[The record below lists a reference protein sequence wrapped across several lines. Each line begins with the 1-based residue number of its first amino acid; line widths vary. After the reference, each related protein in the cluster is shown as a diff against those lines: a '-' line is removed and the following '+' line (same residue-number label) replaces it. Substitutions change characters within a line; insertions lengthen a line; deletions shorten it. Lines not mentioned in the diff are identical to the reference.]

1 MRRHRFAKIIATLGP
16 ATSAPQ
22 TIRSL
27 FAAGVD
33 VFRLNFSHGDHDG
46 HRRCFEAIRGVEAAT
61 GRPIGVLLDLQG
73 PKLRIGELAGGRT
86 VLEEGASFALDL
98 DPSPGGPGRV
108 ALPHPE
114 VFTALKP
121 GTDLLVDDGKVRLEV
136 ETCGANFAH
145 VRVRIG
151 GEISDHKGVNIPG
164 AVLPISPLTD
174 KDRRDLAL
182 GLELGVDWVAA
193 SFVQRPRDVL
203 MLREA
208 IAGRASLMTKL
219 EKPSAVEQLDEII
232 ELSDAVM
239 IARGDLGVELPPE
252 DVPSI
257 SRRIVRACRRAGKPV
272 IVATQM
278 LESMISSPVPTRAE
292 ASDVATAI
300 YDGADAVMLS
310 GETAVGDY
318 PVEAVDIMHRIVA
331 RVERDPHYR
340 EQIDGGLTS
349 PAPTAADAISDA
361 MRRIAQ
367 TLPVTAAVT
376 YTKSGSSS
384 LRAARERPVSPI
396 LSLTP
401 HMRTARR
408 LALVWGLHSVLTEDV
423 DRVEEMVDQACRT
436 AVTEG
441 FSNAGDRLVI
451 MAGMPFG
458 ISGTTNLLRIARVPS
473 PATAT
478 AGVRGQAPDTGP
490 APRQARTPGSV
501 GTGRRQARSGAPAT
515 LSTDRAPPPPAPPRP
530 GS

>member
-16 ATSAPQ
+16 ASAAPD
-22 TIRSL
+22 TIRAL

-46 HRRCFEAIRGVEAAT
+46 HRRCFNAIREAESAT

-73 PKLRIGELAGGRT
+73 PKLRIGEFAEGRAT
-86 VLEEGASFALDL
+86 LEEGASFVLDL
-98 DPSPGGPGRV
+98 DRAPGDSHRV
-108 ALPHPE
+108 TLPHPE

-121 GTDLLVDDGKVRLEV
+121 GTDLLVDDGKIRLEV
-136 ETCGANFAH
+136 ETCGANFAGM
-145 VRVRIG
+145 RVKVG
-151 GEISDHKGVNIPG
+151 GEVSDHKGVNIPD
-164 AVLPISPLTD
+164 AVLPISPLTG

-203 MLREA
+203 LLREA
-208 IAGRASLMTKL
+208 IGGRASLVTKF
-219 EKPSAVEQLDEII
+219 EKPAAVRQLDEII

-239 IARGDLGVELPPE
+239 VARGDLGVELPPE

-257 SRRIVRACRRAGKPV
+257 SRRIVRACRGAGKPV

-278 LESMISSPVPTRAE
+278 LESMVSSPVPTRAE
-292 ASDVATAI
+292 ASDVATAV

-310 GETAVGDY
+310 GETAVGRF

-340 EQIDGGLTS
+340 EQIGAAHTS
-349 PAPTAADAISDA
+349 PNPTAADAISDA

-367 TLPVTAAVT
+367 TLSVSAAVT

-384 LRAARERPVSPI
+384 LRAARERPSAPI

-401 HMRTARR
+401 HISTARR

-423 DRVEEMVDQACRT
+423 DHVEEMVAQACRT
-436 AVTEG
+436 AVAEG
-441 FSNAGDRLVI
+441 FANAGDRLVI

-458 ISGTTNLLRIARVPS
+458 VSGTTNLLRIARVPS
-473 PATAT
+473 PATA
-478 AGVRGQAPDTGP
+478 ASG
-490 APRQARTPGSV
+490 APRQGLGSS
-501 GTGRRQARSGAPAT
+501 RS
-515 LSTDRAPPPPAPPRP
+515 
-530 GS
+530 

>member
-16 ATSAPQ
+16 ASAAPD
-22 TIRSL
+22 TIRAL

-46 HRRCFEAIRGVEAAT
+46 HRRCFNAIREVESAT

-73 PKLRIGELAGGRT
+73 PKLRIGEFAEGRAT
-86 VLEEGASFALDL
+86 LDEGASFVLDL
-98 DPSPGGPGRV
+98 DPAPGDSQRV

-121 GTDLLVDDGKVRLEV
+121 GTDLLVDDGKIRLEV
-136 ETCGANFAH
+136 ETCGANFAGT
-145 VRVRIG
+145 RVKVG
-151 GEISDHKGVNIPG
+151 GEISDHKGVNIPD
-164 AVLPISPLTD
+164 AVLPISPLTG

-203 MLREA
+203 LLREA
-208 IAGRASLMTKL
+208 IGGRASLVTKL
-219 EKPSAVEQLDEII
+219 EKPSAVERLDEIV

-239 IARGDLGVELPPE
+239 VARGDLGVELPPE

-257 SRRIVRACRRAGKPV
+257 SRRIVRTCRGAGKPV

-278 LESMISSPVPTRAE
+278 LESMVASPVPTRAE
-292 ASDVATAI
+292 ASDVATAV

-310 GETAVGDY
+310 GETAVGRF
-318 PVEAVDIMHRIVA
+318 PVEAVDIMHRVVA

-340 EQIDGGLTS
+340 EQIGAAHTS
-349 PAPTAADAISDA
+349 PDPTAADAISDA

-367 TLPVTAAVT
+367 TLSVSAAVT

-384 LRAARERPVSPI
+384 LRAARERPYAPV

-401 HMRTARR
+401 HLSTARR

-423 DRVEEMVDQACRT
+423 DHVEEMVAQACRT
-436 AVTEG
+436 AVAEG
-441 FSNAGDRLVI
+441 FANAGDRLVI

-458 ISGTTNLLRIARVPS
+458 VSGTTNLLRIARVPS
-473 PATAT
+473 PAAAA
-478 AGVRGQAPDTGP
+478 AGAPP
-490 APRQARTPGSV
+490 Q
-501 GTGRRQARSGAPAT
+501 GTGSS
-515 LSTDRAPPPPAPPRP
+515 LS
-530 GS
+530 

>member
-16 ATSAPQ
+16 ASAAPD
-22 TIRSL
+22 TIRAL

-46 HRRCFEAIRGVEAAT
+46 HRRCFNAIREVESAT

-73 PKLRIGELAGGRT
+73 PKLRIGEFAEGRAT
-86 VLEEGASFALDL
+86 LGEGASFVLDL
-98 DPSPGGPGRV
+98 DRAPGDSQRV

-121 GTDLLVDDGKVRLEV
+121 GTDLLVDDGKIRLEV
-136 ETCGANFAH
+136 ETCGANFAGT
-145 VRVRIG
+145 RVKVG
-151 GEISDHKGVNIPG
+151 GGISDHKGVNIPD
-164 AVLPISPLTD
+164 AVLPISPLTG

-203 MLREA
+203 LVREA
-208 IAGRASLMTKL
+208 IGGRAGLMTKL
-219 EKPSAVEQLDEII
+219 EKPSAVERLDEIVD
-232 ELSDAVM
+232 LSDAVM
-239 IARGDLGVELPPE
+239 VARGDLGVELPPE

-257 SRRIVRACRRAGKPV
+257 SRRIVRTCRGAGKPV

-310 GETAVGDY
+310 GETAVGRY
-318 PVEAVDIMHRIVA
+318 PVETVDIMHRIVA

-340 EQIDGGLTS
+340 EQIAEAPTS
-349 PAPTAADAISDA
+349 PDPTAADAISDA
-361 MRRIAQ
+361 MRRIAH
-367 TLPVTAAVT
+367 TLSVSAAVT

-384 LRAARERPVSPI
+384 LRAARERPGSPI

-401 HMRTARR
+401 HMSTARR
-408 LALVWGLHSVLTEDV
+408 LALVWGLHSVLTADV
-423 DRVEEMVDQACRT
+423 DHVEEMVDQACRT

-441 FSNAGDRLVI
+441 FANVGDRLVI

-458 ISGTTNLLRIARVPS
+458 VSGTTNMLRIARV
-473 PATAT
+473 
-478 AGVRGQAPDTGP
+478 R
-490 APRQARTPGSV
+490 
-501 GTGRRQARSGAPAT
+501 
-515 LSTDRAPPPPAPPRP
+515 PRP
-530 GS
+530 GAGPDPQTSFSFGRG

>member
-16 ATSAPQ
+16 ASAAPD
-22 TIRSL
+22 TIRAL

-46 HRRCFEAIRGVEAAT
+46 HRRCFNAIREVESAT

-73 PKLRIGELAGGRT
+73 PKLRIGEFAEGRAT
-86 VLEEGASFALDL
+86 LGEGASFVLDL
-98 DPSPGGPGRV
+98 DRAPGDSQRV

-121 GTDLLVDDGKVRLEV
+121 GTDLLVDDGKIRLEV
-136 ETCGANFAH
+136 ETCGANFAGT
-145 VRVRIG
+145 RVKVG
-151 GEISDHKGVNIPG
+151 GEISDHKGVNIPD
-164 AVLPISPLTD
+164 AVLPISPLTG

-203 MLREA
+203 LVREA
-208 IAGRASLMTKL
+208 IGGRAGLMTKL
-219 EKPSAVEQLDEII
+219 EKPSAVERLDEIV

-239 IARGDLGVELPPE
+239 VARGDLGVELPPE

-257 SRRIVRACRRAGKPV
+257 SRRIVRTCRGAGKPV

-310 GETAVGDY
+310 GETAVGRY
-318 PVEAVDIMHRIVA
+318 PVETVDIMHRIVA

-340 EQIDGGLTS
+340 EQIAEAPTS
-349 PAPTAADAISDA
+349 PDPTAADAISDA
-361 MRRIAQ
+361 MRRIAH
-367 TLPVTAAVT
+367 TLSVSAAVT

-384 LRAARERPVSPI
+384 LRAARERPGSPI

-401 HMRTARR
+401 HMSTARR
-408 LALVWGLHSVLTEDV
+408 LALVWGLHSVLTADV
-423 DRVEEMVDQACRT
+423 DHVEEMVDQACRT
-436 AVTEG
+436 AVAEG
-441 FSNAGDRLVI
+441 FANVGDRLVI

-458 ISGTTNLLRIARVPS
+458 VSGTTNMLRIARV
-473 PATAT
+473 
-478 AGVRGQAPDTGP
+478 R
-490 APRQARTPGSV
+490 
-501 GTGRRQARSGAPAT
+501 
-515 LSTDRAPPPPAPPRP
+515 PRP
-530 GS
+530 GAGPDPQTSFSFGRG